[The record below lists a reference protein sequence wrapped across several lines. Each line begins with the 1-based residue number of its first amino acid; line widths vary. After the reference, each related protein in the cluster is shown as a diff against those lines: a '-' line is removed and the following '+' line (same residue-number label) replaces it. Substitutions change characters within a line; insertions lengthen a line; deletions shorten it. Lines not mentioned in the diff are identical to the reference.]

1 MLQEYLR
8 QARHVLVQIYRGQ
21 QIKFK
26 LLACFHIKIIVRV
39 DEAENIWH
47 TLYKHSIFLVSLSM
61 YVAFLISALYYA
73 YNVLEI
79 VQSA

>member
-47 TLYKHSIFLVSLSM
+47 ALYKHSIFFGQPQYVCGFSNFSLILCLQC
-61 YVAFLISALYYA
+61 A
-73 YNVLEI
+73 
-79 VQSA
+79 